1 MDEQVISKLGS
12 RLELAGAALPFPPA
26 PDLAAAWTRP
36 QPRPAPQLRWALA
49 ALLVAA
55 ASLLAVPA
63 VRARVLE
70 FLQVGAVRVLLPEQ
84 PAGDKVEH
92 TARKHKLSRTEPII
106 GSVLELDGETT
117 LEAARDQVTF
127 TIGLPSYPSGLGE
140 PDRVYLQRTD
150 LGDFVVLAWLDS
162 ADKVELVQYV
172 VGSGVRLNKGE
183 PEVVEVTELNGQLA
197 IWTNSEYL
205 LSVDG
210 YQQPLRFVNNPA
222 LIWLDE
228 GVTYRLEGP
237 FDLATMLRI
246 AGSIPPVR

>member
-1 MDEQVISKLGS
+1 MISKLS
-12 RLELAGAALPFPPA
+12 NRLELAGASLRFPPA
-26 PDLAAAWTRP
+26 PDLAAAWTHP
-36 QPRPAPQLRWALA
+36 PRTAPQLRWALA
-49 ALLVAA
+49 ALLVAMV
-55 ASLLAVPA
+55 SLLAVPS

-70 FLQVGAVRVLLPEQ
+70 FLQVGAVRVVLPELSASQ
-84 PAGDKVEH
+84 KVEH
-92 TARKHKLSRTEPII
+92 TARKYKLSRPELII

-117 LEAARDQVTF
+117 LETARGEVAF
-127 TIGLPSYPSGLGE
+127 PIGLPSYPFGLGE
-140 PDRVYLQRTD
+140 PDKVYVQHTD

-162 ADKVELVQYV
+162 AGKVELVQYV
-172 VGSGVRLNKGE
+172 IGSGVRLNKGE

-205 LSVDG
+205 LSIDG

-237 FDLATMLRI
+237 FDLETMLRI
-246 AGSIPPVR
+246 AGSIPRVR